1 MVNAG
6 FGGRV
11 CVCTPPFPQLAEG
24 VKWRGLLHVS
34 STLLT
39 LVPLPFQIS
48 SSYTTTTTITA
59 PPSRILQ
66 NGGGK
71 LEKPSLY
78 LEGDIRP
85 EIKDD
90 IYDPSYKDPEG
101 PKPKVEY
108 VWRNI
113 ILMFLLHVGALYGI
127 TLVPSCKTYT
137 LLWGKR
143 FSCASTQYPRFSLL
157 L

>member
-1 MVNAG
+1 MPAH
-6 FGGRV
+6 
-11 CVCTPPFPQLAEG
+11 
-24 VKWRGLLHVS
+24 LL
-34 STLLT
+34 
-39 LVPLPFQIS
+39 QEEIS

-78 LEGDIRP
+78 LEEDIRP
-85 EIKDD
+85 ELKDD

-113 ILMFLLHVGALYGI
+113 ILMSLLHLGALYGI
-127 TLVPSCKTYT
+127 LLIPACKIYT
-137 LLWGKR
+137 CIWGKR
-143 FSCASTQYPRFSLL
+143 LPCSSDLVPLVLPTPSIR
-157 L
+157 